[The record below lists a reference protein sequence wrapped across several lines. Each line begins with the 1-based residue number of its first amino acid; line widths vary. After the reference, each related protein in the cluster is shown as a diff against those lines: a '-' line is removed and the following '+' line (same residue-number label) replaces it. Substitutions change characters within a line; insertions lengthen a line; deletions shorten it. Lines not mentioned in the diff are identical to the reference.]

1 EIRPHQRLAAQVPG
15 RLAGAPGFFRT
26 AVEWPDEV
34 KRDSLDVS
42 RLFPLAGPRRGAFE
56 LARAGE
62 RPDAAVRELR
72 DGAVQGRV
80 PRQGKAALRAGGKL
94 ATLAPRRRQAQ
105 RSGERRLYRLRGA
118 SVARCSATSP
128 SATTSSR
135 T

>member
-1 EIRPHQRLAAQVPG
+1 MSRGGWP
-15 RLAGAPGFFRT
+15 APRGFFRT

-42 RLFPLAGPRRGAFE
+42 RLFPLEGPRRGAFE

-80 PRQGKAALRAGGKL
+80 PRQGKAALRAGGEL
-94 ATLAPRRRQAQ
+94 ATLAARRRQAQ
-105 RSGERRLYRLRGA
+105 DRKSTRLN
-118 SVARCSATSP
+118 
-128 SATTSSR
+128 SSH
-135 T
+135 TVISYAV